1 MALFLKSQRKPLA
14 FELNAVRLNI
24 GLMLD
29 SGPTK
34 IENQEVREVN
44 RWKNLGPK
52 DSNYYTQP
60 WWLVFLIGLVLLLFG
75 MYIGKTNATIS
86 DQEES
91 FWAFFKKEDATIV
104 VPDSLIS
111 KLDTVSSWEG
121 SFLGTGS
128 SDILPDTTIIDEWAT
143 PSPNQGAV
151 ADSDREVKGT
161 LSDLKTPIPVPA
173 NQTTSYHIVA
183 GEFKQKPEATRRLQ
197 ELRQGNYSAKLM
209 APSDQGGM
217 YRVVVGEFKN
227 QKTAQTEAK
236 ALGFILEIKTRVEK
250 KEN

>member
-1 MALFLKSQRKPLA
+1 MSESEPA
-14 FELNAVRLNI
+14 
-24 GLMLD
+24 G
-29 SGPTK
+29 T
-34 IENQEVREVN
+34 ENQEGREVN
-44 RWKNLGPK
+44 GWKDLGPK
-52 DSNYYTQP
+52 DINYYTQP
-60 WWLVFLIGLVLLLFG
+60 WWLVFLIALVLLLFG
-75 MYIGKTNATIS
+75 VYIRKTNAS
-86 DQEES
+86 DSGQQES

-104 VPDSLIS
+104 VSDSLIS
-111 KLDTVSSWEG
+111 KLDTASSWEG

-143 PSPNQGAV
+143 PSPNQGV
-151 ADSDREVKGT
+151 VETSDREVKGT
-161 LSDLKTPIPVPA
+161 WSDSNTPFPVPT
-173 NQTTSYHIVA
+173 NQTTSYHIIA
-183 GEFKQKPEATRRLQ
+183 GEFKQKSAATRRLQ

-209 APSDQGGM
+209 APGDQGGM